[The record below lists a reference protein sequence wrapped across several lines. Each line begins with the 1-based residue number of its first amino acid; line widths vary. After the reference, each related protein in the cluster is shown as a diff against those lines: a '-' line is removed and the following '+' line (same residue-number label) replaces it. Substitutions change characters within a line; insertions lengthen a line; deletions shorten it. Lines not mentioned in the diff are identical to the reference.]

1 MGTNGQTQNTGGDGR
16 DNVIRFPRDW
26 FGSKDDL
33 IPIGSAADRLDAEA
47 ARAAVPA
54 REETSALNAD
64 DFWGEGA
71 EALHQPVGIP
81 EREDPI
87 RHAFGQPDGTYALTT
102 TSADATAK
110 LRQRISAQ
118 RLGLTVG
125 SLRRVAAV
133 GVLLAAAAMAIFILT
148 TGRSSHS
155 QPAARKLTDDQQP
168 AAFAVAGTESLSS
181 RQISAAEQLIH
192 QRMAPVTKTRARQPL
207 KHANQ
212 HREST
217 VRRTANSPTRRNA
230 VRAGATA
237 VASGTPASDETA
249 SSSVID
255 RSAAASE
262 PAHAASASTSGA
274 SGAGPGG
281 LGSAVGPN
289 CTPVCSGN

>member
-1 MGTNGQTQNTGGDGR
+1 MGTNGQTENTGGDGR

-81 EREDPI
+81 
-87 RHAFGQPDGTYALTT
+87 GTYALTT

-110 LRQRISAQ
+110 LRQRISTQ

-217 VRRTANSPTRRNA
+217 VRRSANSPTRRNA